1 MNYSRQ
7 RETILRVLRSTRSH
21 PNATWVYENVKK
33 EIPDISLATVYL
45 NLRTLEQAG
54 EIMKINGDFAEDRY
68 DGFAHNHAHF
78 VCKECKKIV
87 DTDIDGN
94 LKLRILSACPV
105 KADDFYV
112 VFTGVCD
119 DCKNKNQE

>member
-33 EIPDISLATVYL
+33 EIPDISLATVYR

-78 VCKECKKIV
+78 VCKKCKKIV

-94 LKLRILSACPV
+94 VKRRILSARPV

>member
-21 PNATWVYENVKK
+21 PNATWIYENVKK
-33 EIPDISLATVYL
+33 EIPDISLATVYR

-68 DGFAHNHAHF
+68 DGFALNHAHF